1 MAVARAGEASG
12 WCCTEKAGR
21 SLSINPQF
29 EPSKSDTCVGTA
41 LSGKEA
47 ASTAKPWFIE
57 TISTFPVA
65 ISFTG

>member
-1 MAVARAGEASG
+1 MS
-12 WCCTEKAGR
+12 
-21 SLSINPQF
+21 PQF

-41 LSGKEA
+41 FAGSEA